1 MVITDEDL
9 ITIWRYFQYCCLPSI
24 TMARYAYL
32 DYIDNIKTEKS
43 FYRHLNKQSINRIG
57 KQLEALPDRL
67 MAVSSQNIRYMNILS
82 DNIEEQ
88 FENEEEELYRA
99 IYISFRNAKM
109 QHLDCLASLHYISAM
124 LQIASITFSQC
135 CHDMKITLHKDPTDL
150 FSTYDLHALS
160 DRWSEVV
167 DKATTFFGYDKSDKK
182 TPSVDLNNPRCTK
195 ATNTIMKKFADIE
208 TLRTAMRKSY
218 PWSINY
224 KEGVPYEHSADWLIV
239 NSNSDSNNS

>member
-1 MVITDEDL
+1 MVITDDDL

-24 TMARYAYL
+24 IMARYAYL
-32 DYIDNIKTEKS
+32 DYIDDIKAEKS

-57 KQLEALPDRL
+57 KQLEALPDSL

-88 FENEEEELYRA
+88 FEKEEEELHRA
-99 IYISFRNAKM
+99 LYISFRNAKM
-109 QHLDCLASLHYISAM
+109 QHLDCLAALHYISTM
-124 LQIASITFSQC
+124 LQIASVTFSQC
-135 CHDMKITLHKDPTDL
+135 CHDMKQTLHKDPTVL
-150 FSTYDLHALS
+150 FSTYDLHSLS
-160 DRWSEVV
+160 EKWSEVV
-167 DKATTFFGYDKSDKK
+167 DKATECFGYNKNDKK
-182 TPSVDLNNPRCTK
+182 TPSVDLNNLRCIK
-195 ATNTIMKKFADIE
+195 AVDAIRAKLADIE

-239 NSNSDSNNS
+239 NTNQDSK

>member
-1 MVITDEDL
+1 MVLTDEDL

-24 TMARYAYL
+24 VMARYAYL
-32 DYIDNIKTEKS
+32 DYLDQIKAEKS

-57 KQLEALPDRL
+57 KQLEALPDSL

-88 FENEEEELYRA
+88 FEDEEQELHRA

-109 QHLDCLASLHYISAM
+109 QHLDCLAALHYISTM
-124 LQIASITFSQC
+124 LQIASFTFSQC
-135 CHDMKITLHKDPTDL
+135 CHDMKQTLHKDPTDI
-150 FSTYDLHALS
+150 FATYDLHALS
-160 DRWSEVV
+160 DRWSEIV
-167 DKATTFFGYDKSDKK
+167 DKATVHFGYDKIDKK
-182 TPSVDLNNPRCTK
+182 TPSVDLNNPRCIK
-195 ATNTIMKKFADIE
+195 AANAIMDKFANIE

-224 KEGVPYEHSADWLIV
+224 QEGVPYEESADWLIV
-239 NSNSDSNNS
+239 NSKSTNS